1 METYIGSGL
10 CFPISGRSEVGMTLT
25 LNIADLL
32 SIIENQFDT
41 TSGIATIMVL
51 PIKPQNVTSK
61 KTHSVKITDV
71 KPY

>member
-10 CFPISGRSEVGMTLT
+10 CFPISGRDEIGMTIT

-32 SIIENQFDT
+32 SIIENQFDS
-41 TSGIATIMVL
+41 TSGVVTIMVL
-51 PIKPQNVTSK
+51 PLKPENVTKK
-61 KTHSVKITDV
+61 KTHSVKLTDV